1 MKKFCI
7 ILCILMLLTG
17 CSDPSGTVTTKAP
30 SQGASGTTGQNTTAP
45 TQTQADPSDLFTERD
60 ESGDY
65 DDASIQII
73 MADSIASCS
82 SDAVNIVDN
91 TIVINAEGTYVLTG
105 SLNGSVIVNADK
117 AAKVQLVLDNAAITS
132 ADFAAIY
139 VVQADKV
146 FVTLAEGT
154 ENALESQGE
163 YTQIDDNNVDAAVF
177 SKADLTLNGSGKLTV
192 TAAAGHGI
200 VTKDDLAITG
210 GTYTVTSAS
219 HALCGKDSIRISS
232 GSFTLD
238 AGKDG
243 LHSENDE
250 DASKGFVY
258 IMGGTFDIT
267 AQGDGISAG
276 AYLQIDGGGFEILA
290 GGGYENGDQH
300 SSGGWGGF
308 PGGGGMPGRPR
319 ATASDDSSSSMK
331 GLKSGTDLIISSG
344 SFIID
349 SADDSLHANTSL
361 SITGGTF
368 TIASGDDAV
377 HAEETLTV
385 TDCEMNIST
394 CYEGLEALHIYVSGG
409 SITLKATDDGLNA
422 AGGTDGSGTGNRDD
436 MFGIRAGFGS
446 GNSNG
451 SIHVS
456 GGTLYINSSGDGMD
470 ANGTLEISGGHIT
483 VVGPTSGD
491 TATLDYDVSGVITG
505 GTFIGTGSTMMAQTF
520 SDSSQGVIAVQAD
533 TQAAGTTITLTDK
546 DGNVLISH
554 APELSFQVV
563 ILSTPEMV
571 KGEEYT
577 LNIGSLSKTF
587 KAS

>member
-1 MKKFCI
+1 MKKICI
-7 ILCILMLLTG
+7 ILCLLVLLSG
-17 CSDPSGTVTTKAP
+17 CAHTTVTGTVTAP
-30 SQGASGTTGQNTTAP
+30 P
-45 TQTQADPSDLFTERD
+45 TLTQADPSDMFTERD
-60 ESGDY
+60 ESGSY
-65 DDASIQII
+65 EETAVKITMNGSEAACASK
-73 MADSIASCS
+73 AVSIGE
-82 SDAVNIVDN
+82 N
-91 TIVINAEGTYVLTG
+91 TILIAGEGTYCLTG
-105 SLNGSVIVNADK
+105 SWNGSVIVNADK
-117 AAKVQLVLDNAAITS
+117 GAKVQLVLENASITS

-139 VVQADKV
+139 VAQADKV
-146 FVTLAEGT
+146 FVTLAENS

-163 YTQIDDNNVDAAVF
+163 FVQMDDNNVDAAIF

-192 TAAAGHGI
+192 ISQAGHGI
-200 VTKDDLAITG
+200 VTKDDLVITG
-210 GTYTVTSAS
+210 GSYTVSAAS
-219 HALCGKDSIRISS
+219 HALNGKDSIRISD
-232 GSFTLD
+232 GTFALD

-243 LHSENDE
+243 LHAENDE
-250 DASKGFVY
+250 DASLGFLYIQKGS
-258 IMGGTFDIT
+258 FDIT

-276 AYLQIDGGGFEILA
+276 AYLQIDGGDFEILA
-290 GGGYENGDQH
+290 GGGYENGKEH

-308 PGGGGMPGRPR
+308 PGGGGGPGGGRPR
-319 ATASDDSSSSMK
+319 ATATDDSSSSMK
-331 GLKSGTDLIISSG
+331 GLKSGTELILSGG

-368 TIASGDDAV
+368 AIASGDDAV
-377 HAEETLTV
+377 HAEENLTIS
-385 TDCEMNIST
+385 DCEMNIST

-436 MFGIRAGFGS
+436 MFGMRPGFGS

-470 ANGTLEISGGHIT
+470 ANGTLEISGGHVTI
-483 VVGPTSGD
+483 VGPTSGD
-491 TATLDYDVSGVITG
+491 TATLDYDVSGIITG

-520 SDSSQGVIAVQAD
+520 SDSAQGVIAIQAS

-546 DGNVLISH
+546 DGNVLISY
-554 APELSFQVV
+554 APELSFQVI
-563 ILSTPEMV
+563 ILSTPDMV

-587 KAS
+587 EAS